1 MGKRSP
7 SPSASEGNSPSAPNQ
22 TINTSHADGFSQ
34 PQHAPESP
42 RCSHREQISSG
53 QYAEYGGPPYV
64 YRYDQAEVRITF
76 GGRLPPLIAYTYMDA
91 NGLRDSHMG
100 RGSSLQ
106 SMSTGLDRSMSQPP
120 AQSSPDHPRAA
131 AASPQGHPCETPVAH
146 RERAPPD
153 AQD

>member
-42 RCSHREQISSG
+42 RCSHPGQISSG
-53 QYAEYGGPPYV
+53 RYAEYGGPPYV
-64 YRYDQAEVRITF
+64 YRCDPAGVQITF
-76 GGRLPPLIAYTYMDA
+76 EGRPPPLIAYTYTDV
-91 NGLRDSHMG
+91 NGLRDSRMG
-100 RGSSLQ
+100 RDSSRQ

-153 AQD
+153 AQG